1 MKIFAGYGST
11 KDISVYNA
19 IGLPPSQIYIVGRPT
34 KKMQHQCQVPFDSN
48 LLHLKNTK
56 FTGQCVMMLCW
67 PFQQFI
73 TEGYAAHLSQL
84 EYHHRSRP
92 AKSSTARMV
101 LRKGSFGLG
110 ANSDFLRK
118 RNHLLRTIS
127 SQPAP
132 SSPTGSVHNRPE
144 RTQSQ
149 SDSERLER
157 ERLERAHSHSQ
168 GVAQRSMSITASC
181 WGRSSSSTSTK
192 FESGALSPK
201 WD

>member
-1 MKIFAGYGST
+1 MIQNVLNLWFFIADS
-11 KDISVYNA
+11 
-19 IGLPPSQIYIVGRPT
+19 LP
-34 KKMQHQCQVPFDSN
+34 
-48 LLHLKNTK
+48 LL
-56 FTGQCVMMLCW
+56 CSS
-67 PFQQFI
+67 QQFI

-84 EYHHRSRP
+84 EYNHRSRP
-92 AKSSTARMV
+92 AKSSSARMV

-132 SSPTGSVHNRPE
+132 SSPTGSIHNRPE

-149 SDSERLER
+149 SDGERLESV
-157 ERLERAHSHSQ
+157 HSHSQ
-168 GVAQRSMSITASC
+168 GATQRSMSITASC
-181 WGRSSSSTSTK
+181 WGRSSSTK
-192 FESGALSPK
+192 LEPGVFSPK

>member
-1 MKIFAGYGST
+1 MVSCLK
-11 KDISVYNA
+11 
-19 IGLPPSQIYIVGRPT
+19 LPLFKLILMRRALIIVT
-34 KKMQHQCQVPFDSN
+34 DHMC
-48 LLHLKNTK
+48 LLSSS
-56 FTGQCVMMLCW
+56 
-67 PFQQFI
+67 QQFI

-84 EYHHRSRP
+84 EYNHRSRP
-92 AKSSTARMV
+92 AKSSSARMV
-101 LRKGSFGLG
+101 LRKSSFGLG

-132 SSPTGSVHNRPE
+132 SSPTGNIHNRPE

-157 ERLERAHSHSQ
+157 ERLERAHSHNQ
-168 GVAQRSMSITASC
+168 GATQRSMSITASC
-181 WGRSSSSTSTK
+181 WGRSSSTK
-192 FESGALSPK
+192 LEPGLFSPK

>member
-1 MKIFAGYGST
+1 MYCWHSYNQYITNSLLMKKYQLT
-11 KDISVYNA
+11 
-19 IGLPPSQIYIVGRPT
+19 R
-34 KKMQHQCQVPFDSN
+34 
-48 LLHLKNTK
+48 
-56 FTGQCVMMLCW
+56 
-67 PFQQFI
+67 QFI

-84 EYHHRSRP
+84 EYNHRSRP

-132 SSPTGSVHNRPE
+132 SSPTGSIHNRPE

-149 SDSERLER
+149 SDGERLEST
-157 ERLERAHSHSQ
+157 HGHGQ
-168 GVAQRSMSITASC
+168 GPAQRSMSITASC
-181 WGRSSSSTSTK
+181 WGRSSSTK
-192 FESGALSPK
+192 LEPGIFSPK
-201 WD
+201 WDWKNQCNGTFRGVT

>member
-1 MKIFAGYGST
+1 
-11 KDISVYNA
+11 
-19 IGLPPSQIYIVGRPT
+19 
-34 KKMQHQCQVPFDSN
+34 MQKCCVCSELTVC
-48 LLHLKNTK
+48 LL
-56 FTGQCVMMLCW
+56 W
-67 PFQQFI
+67 SSQQFI

-84 EYHHRSRP
+84 EYNHRSRP
-92 AKSSTARMV
+92 AKSSSARMV

-132 SSPTGSVHNRPE
+132 SSPTGSIHNRPE

-157 ERLERAHSHSQ
+157 ERLERTHSQ
-168 GVAQRSMSITASC
+168 SQGATQRSMSITASC
-181 WGRSSSSTSTK
+181 WGRSSSTK
-192 FESGALSPK
+192 LEPGVLSPK
-201 WD
+201 WDYRDIARVPSGEWLTDNVLRRKHMTLR

>member
-1 MKIFAGYGST
+1 MKRFSIA
-11 KDISVYNA
+11 
-19 IGLPPSQIYIVGRPT
+19 
-34 KKMQHQCQVPFDSN
+34 DSMF
-48 LLHLKNTK
+48 LL
-56 FTGQCVMMLCW
+56 W
-67 PFQQFI
+67 SSQQFI

-84 EYHHRSRP
+84 EYNHRSRP
-92 AKSSTARMV
+92 AKSSSARMV

-132 SSPTGSVHNRPE
+132 SSPTGSIHNRPE

-149 SDSERLER
+149 SDGERLER
-157 ERLERAHSHSQ
+157 LECAHSHNQ
-168 GVAQRSMSITASC
+168 GATQRSMSITASC
-181 WGRSSSSTSTK
+181 WGRSSSTK
-192 FESGALSPK
+192 LEPGVLSPK

>member
-1 MKIFAGYGST
+1 
-11 KDISVYNA
+11 
-19 IGLPPSQIYIVGRPT
+19 
-34 KKMQHQCQVPFDSN
+34 
-48 LLHLKNTK
+48 
-56 FTGQCVMMLCW
+56 
-67 PFQQFI
+67 
-73 TEGYAAHLSQL
+73 L

-132 SSPTGSVHNRPE
+132 SSPKGSVHNRPE

-157 ERLERAHSHSQ
+157 ERLDRTHSHGPESKCFLLFT
-168 GVAQRSMSITASC
+168 VYFSVMNTRSELLQQAAKANLVTQLSF
-181 WGRSSSSTSTK
+181 SST
-192 FESGALSPK
+192 L
-201 WD
+201 